1 MRLVAEFTSEPFHG
15 EGDPPAHARTAWDV
29 VRAAG
34 LDGQFGPLGTS
45 CAGDADDVLD
55 TLRTALGAA
64 FGAGADR
71 VRVEVRDAAGPEQNP
86 ELSDEPFHP
95 LLRALGPL
103 LDRIGAEL
111 VDPTELLAGDVPVEW
126 HGHIVVGVRLPITDS
141 SAEHAE
147 PGAGDGQPEPA
158 TPGGLDAII
167 DDLERQ
173 LGSPLADLS
182 RSGKQQAVRLLEEA
196 GAFSYR
202 KSVEAVAAS
211 LGVSRFTVYN
221 YLNRERE

>member
-1 MRLVAEFTSEPFHG
+1 VRLVAEFTSEPFHG
-15 EGDPPAHARTAWDV
+15 EGDPPAHAREAWDV
-29 VRAAG
+29 VKAAG
-34 LDGQFGPLGTS
+34 IGGQFGPLGTS
-45 CAGDADDVLD
+45 CAGDADKLLD

-71 VRVEVRDAAGPEQNP
+71 VWVEVRDAAGKAQQ
-86 ELSDEPFHP
+86 DEPANP

-103 LDRIGAEL
+103 LDRVGGEL
-111 VDPTELLAGDVPVEW
+111 IEPTDLLAGDVPVQW
-126 HGHIVVGVRLPITDS
+126 NGRLLAGVRLPATVS
-141 SAEHAE
+141 SSE
-147 PGAGDGQPEPA
+147 PIALSAGDGQVESTA
-158 TPGGLDAII
+158 PGGLDGII